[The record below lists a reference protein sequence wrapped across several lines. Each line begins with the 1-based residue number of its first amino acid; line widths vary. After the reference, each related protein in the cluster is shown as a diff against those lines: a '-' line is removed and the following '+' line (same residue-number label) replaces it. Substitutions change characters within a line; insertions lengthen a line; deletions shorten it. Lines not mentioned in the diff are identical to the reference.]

1 MATYKGVN
9 RTLADNPVGSN
20 IMDPGVQQGKVRVIM
35 ETYEASAL
43 AIGSIIEV
51 GELIP
56 KGSRVLDVVLT
67 HDALGAAT
75 FDVGDY
81 EDTDR
86 YFNDESVAVANA
98 LHRLNLIDGRQYKVD
113 ETTPGATT
121 TDRQVIITTAGAV
134 ITGTIKIEIY
144 YTQE

>member
-1 MATYKGVN
+1 MATVKGVN
-9 RTLADNPVGSN
+9 RTLADDPVGSN

-35 ETYEASAL
+35 DTYEASSV

-51 GELIP
+51 GGLIP
-56 KGSRVLDVVLT
+56 KGARVLDVVLT

-75 FDVGDY
+75 VDVGDY

-86 YFNDESVAVANA
+86 YFNDESVASANT

-113 ETTPGATT
+113 ETTPGATS

-134 ITGTIKIEIY
+134 ISGTIKIEIY